1 MQEEVQEQCCSESK
15 QKEAPAA
22 EEQDKMVRWSVA
34 LSSFPSL
41 LLFYSAWNPTVWL
54 QLCVLE
60 CVCSPRRQ
68 DDKKA
73 VSLFVTWV
81 GLFCTLALTCSIQQT
96 LTVCICMRVY
106 LRPGAGRER
115 EWWWAAHTWSC
126 EVVQGRGMPE
136 GVLRVFMNT
145 DISQSRKRVGA
156 GLTSLAVQQWRAVV
170 RLHVLSVLSPALTS
184 LAALQ
189 LPAGF
194 GARETRSAGGSFFSS
209 ASLELFSTKQSP
221 KHRHRAAKIKIR

>member
-1 MQEEVQEQCCSESK
+1 
-15 QKEAPAA
+15 
-22 EEQDKMVRWSVA
+22 MVRWSVA

-96 LTVCICMRVY
+96 LTVCICMRVC

-126 EVVQGRGMPE
+126 EVVR
-136 GVLRVFMNT
+136 
-145 DISQSRKRVGA
+145 GA
-156 GLTSLAVQQWRAVV
+156 GKGKGDAWRCVTCIYEYRHFSVQEESGGRPHISGCSAVTSC
-170 RLHVLSVLSPALTS
+170 
-184 LAALQ
+184 
-189 LPAGF
+189 
-194 GARETRSAGGSFFSS
+194 GASACIISS
-209 ASLELFSTKQSP
+209 
-221 KHRHRAAKIKIR
+221 